1 MYLHLGSDVVV
12 SQSEVIAILDL
23 DTTSVSKITRQ
34 FLNTMQKSAKVI
46 EVSKYDLPK
55 SYVLCGKKDKFHIY
69 ISPLSAQTLYKR
81 AAGMFKID

>member
-34 FLNTMQKSAKVI
+34 FLDSTQKGGRVV
-46 EVSKYDLPK
+46 EVSKGDLPK
-55 SYVLCGKKDKFHIY
+55 S
-69 ISPLSAQTLYKR
+69 
-81 AAGMFKID
+81 

>member
-12 SQSEVIAILDL
+12 SQSEIIAILDL

-34 FLNTMQKSAKVI
+34 FLDTTQKGGKVVA
-46 EVSKYDLPK
+46 VSESDLPK
-55 SYVLCGKKDKFHIY
+55 SYVLCGKKDDFLIY

-81 AAGMFKID
+81 AAGMFKIE

>member
-34 FLNTMQKSAKVI
+34 FLDSTQKGGRVV
-46 EVSKYDLPK
+46 EVSKGDLPK
-55 SYVLCGKKDKFHIY
+55 SYVLCGGKDSYCIY
-69 ISPLSAQTLYKR
+69 VSPLSAQTLYKR
-81 AAGMFKID
+81 AAGAFKIE

>member
-12 SQSEVIAILDL
+12 SQSEIVAILDL

-34 FLNTMQKSAKVI
+34 FLDRTQKEGKVV
-46 EVSKYDLPK
+46 EVSKNDLPK
-55 SYVLCGKKDKFHIY
+55 SYVLCTKNDTFQIY

-81 AAGMFKID
+81 AAGKFLID